1 MTTTGAPLICL
12 RGEKAFGL
20 PVIVLGK
27 LNAMLWCRPRLR
39 GRRFRTRVPVN
50 EANPAGEFS
59 LFLGPLTRGPLST
72 GIGATLFGGDDN
84 DWERFFDSFVLI
96 FLFFFSLSFFSPLDD
111 DEYCLKFFIFR
122 FRSSVLHP
130 LRGNDLIFRWKIPFF
145 NSCIDIKKKKKKLVL
160 FFGMLITDPR

>member
-1 MTTTGAPLICL
+1 MTSRCLMTTTGAPLICL

-39 GRRFRTRVPVN
+39 GRRFRARVPVN

-59 LFLGPLTRGPLST
+59 LSGPFNRGPLST

-96 FLFFFSLSFFSPLDD
+96 FFSSLFLPLHD

-122 FRSSVLHP
+122 FRSSYEGIKWFHLQSFVP
-130 LRGNDLIFRWKIPFF
+130 L
-145 NSCIDIKKKKKKLVL
+145 
-160 FFGMLITDPR
+160 